1 MMELLAALE
10 NSGFGIWLRESPS
23 IWAYPAVLML
33 HTLGLG
39 VLVGGNAVLDLRL
52 LGVWRSVPLAA
63 LERPAL
69 SLAIAGFAVAALSG
83 SALITTN
90 ATEYLGNPF
99 LLLKFSAIGLGLLN
113 ALVAQT
119 LPAWRA
125 RHAVARPPSSDAVLA
140 AVGGTSLV
148 CWLVAVASGRMIGY
162 W

>member
-1 MMELLAALE
+1 LEALLLWLEGSALGQLMRA
-10 NSGFGIWLRESPS
+10 SGVWTYGIVNLVHILGIATLFG
-23 IWAYPAVLML
+23 AVL
-33 HTLGLG
+33 
-39 VLVGGNAVLDLRL
+39 VLDLRL

-69 SLAIAGFAVAALSG
+69 SLAIAGFALAVMSG

-99 LLLKFSAIGLGLLN
+99 LLLKFAAIGLGLMN
-113 ALVAQT
+113 ALVVQM

-125 RHAVARPPSSDAVLA
+125 RHTTARPASNDAVLA
-140 AVGGTSLV
+140 AVGGTSLI
-148 CWLVAVASGRMIGY
+148 CWFVAVASGRMIGY